1 MTWEPYN
8 LDQIAH
14 DLVADRK
21 TNKDLLGQV
30 YKMRTTVAYGLER
43 FWGEKLRLSGD
54 EARYWQ
60 ATWDKLVLI
69 MGKAGITI
77 PNYDNPDQQIR
88 ELWLDSKDPTIAK
101 QKRDERKMALAVL
114 TQLCDCMIWWTQR
127 YKKA

>member
-1 MTWEPYN
+1 MAWEPYN

-14 DLVADRK
+14 DLVFARK
-21 TNKDLLGQV
+21 DYKSKDENVLGQV

-54 EARYWQ
+54 EAKYWE
-60 ATWDKLVLI
+60 ATWEKLVEI
-69 MGKAGITI
+69 MGLAGIDI
-77 PNYDNPDQQIR
+77 PNHADPNQQIT
-88 ELWLDSKDPTIAK
+88 ELWLDSKE
-101 QKRDERKMALAVL
+101 KRDDRKVTLAVL

>member
-1 MTWEPYN
+1 MAWEPYN

-21 TNKDLLGQV
+21 DNRDLFGQV

-54 EARYWQ
+54 EAEYWK
-60 ATWDKLVLI
+60 ATWDKLVEM
-69 MGKAGITI
+69 MGIAGITI
-77 PNYDNPDQQIR
+77 PNHDDPDQQIR
-88 ELWLDSKDPTIAK
+88 ELWLDSKDKEIAK

>member
-1 MTWEPYN
+1 MAWESYN

-21 TNKDLLGQV
+21 DSRDLFGQV

-43 FWGEKLRLSGD
+43 FWGEKLRLSG
-54 EARYWQ
+54 EESKYWE
-60 ATWDKLVLI
+60 ATWDKFVEI
-69 MGKAGITI
+69 MSLAGVEI
-77 PNYDNPDQQIR
+77 PNHSDPNQQIN
-88 ELWLDSKDPTIAK
+88 ELWLDSKE
-101 QKRDERKMALAVL
+101 KREDRKVALAVL